1 MCIYNSW
8 HKYEQ
13 KLNDKHK
20 VQFKRVSIL
29 EGDTA
34 SALHSL
40 KSKVR
45 KFKTFLIMRKAIL
58 KSKKLA
64 LLGLFVA
71 SFVLMSAKG
80 TEESPMKFWGST
92 TSCGSSYSI
101 EPGSCYQNCTTTYQ
115 VFWIVISETTD
126 YAVPC

>member
-1 MCIYNSW
+1 MEGNI
-8 HKYEQ
+8 E
-13 KLNDKHK
+13 
-20 VQFKRVSIL
+20 SI
-29 EGDTA
+29 
-34 SALHSL
+34 LHSL
-40 KSKVR
+40 KSKAR

-58 KSKKLA
+58 KSKKLT
-64 LLGLFVA
+64 LLGLFVT

-92 TSCGSSYSI
+92 LSCGSSYSI

-126 YAVPC
+126 YAVPY

>member
-1 MCIYNSW
+1 MEQKKNITEIYTPKVCIYNSW

-45 KFKTFLIMRKAIL
+45 KFKTFLIMRKAII
-58 KSKKLA
+58 KIKKNL
-64 LLGLFVA
+64 
-71 SFVLMSAKG
+71 
-80 TEESPMKFWGST
+80 P
-92 TSCGSSYSI
+92 Y
-101 EPGSCYQNCTTTYQ
+101 
-115 VFWIVISETTD
+115 
-126 YAVPC
+126 